1 MVRHTSRASAIGAM
15 NVEIHVPSAMPLVTA
30 ASRLGI
36 LQVET
41 RSQFF
46 ADRWRVNQSSTLVR
60 DNSDLSPFPT
70 LAGHRFSRWKLYSVA
85 VGEFDVPPNEWSVT
99 FKYIFRANRKAY
111 WQARGIAH
119 V

>member
-1 MVRHTSRASAIGAM
+1 
-15 NVEIHVPSAMPLVTA
+15 L
-30 ASRLGI
+30 
-36 LQVET
+36 
-41 RSQFF
+41 
-46 ADRWRVNQSSTLVR
+46 
-60 DNSDLSPFPT
+60 PFPA

-85 VGEFDVPPNEWSVT
+85 VGELDVPPNEWSVT